1 MASKLKAQP
10 LRAIISDVHGNLEA
24 LRAVV
29 SDMHQHKAEELY
41 CLGDAVGYGPNP
53 GECLD
58 ILMNAQVFL
67 LGNHE
72 EAMLEEPTDF
82 TPEATVAARW
92 TRQEIRRE
100 QEGADPAKRI
110 SFIHTLPTTHEDADC
125 LYVHGSPRDPTKEY
139 IYPNEAK
146 DSGKMWDIFRQV
158 PRCCFVGHTHF
169 PGVFTEQNQ
178 FFSPAAMVTGYR
190 LPKTKT
196 LCNVGSVGQ
205 PRDGD
210 WRACYV
216 LFDGKT
222 IRFRRIEYDVKATIK
237 KIKQHPELRPF
248 LRLYPTD

>member
-1 MASKLKAQP
+1 MAGKLKA
-10 LRAIISDVHGNLEA
+10 IVSDVHGNLEA
-24 LRAVV
+24 LEAVV
-29 SDMHQHKAEELY
+29 DDMGQHGAEELY

-58 ILMNAQVFL
+58 ILMHSQVFL

-72 EAMLEEPTDF
+72 EAMLAEPTDF
-82 TPEATVAARW
+82 TKDATVVARW
-92 TRQEIRRE
+92 TREEIRHPNE
-100 QEGADPAKRI
+100 DGDDPQARF
-110 SFIHTLPTTHEDADC
+110 SFIAGLQTTHEEDGC

-139 IYPNEAK
+139 VYPQEAK
-146 DSGKMWDIFRQV
+146 DTTKMWDIFRRI

-169 PGVFTEQNQ
+169 PGVFTETNQ
-178 FFSPAAMVTGYR
+178 FYAPASLTTGYR
-190 LPKTKT
+190 LPKGKT

-222 IRFRRIEYDVKATIK
+222 IHFRRVEYDLEKTVAKIK
-237 KIKQHPELRPF
+237 KVPELRAF
-248 LRLYPTD
+248 LKLYRMT